1 MRTPFFLIIF
11 STFFASSSKI
21 LLHSNN
27 AEHLLQHFHSS
38 SGWHLL
44 ALHHLPLRCSVLCS
58 HCSCSSVSSVPLH
71 NQAVHQQ
78 KLLQARPGLISTGII
93 WQRLISME
101 QMCSLEPG
109 DPFALSGYK
118 TAHIQE
124 HALAFCCTL
133 TTEINGSFV
142 DDWMSYTFFQCWLSR
157 KGCSWR
163 KRTQSPRYLQSQT
176 DELNGDFPH
185 VISALLSRW
194 YLFFPCLLARHV
206 SRRCSL
212 CCWVAPALEVLK
224 QGNSVLQAACS
235 WLFIIFSSIWGF
247 YAVSSWMAVICQW
260 RLCTNLHH
268 RHVSACKW
276 GSVGAASPGAVQ
288 RMEKDADTLLQQ
300 ELWPSLCCLLQ
311 LVSVRTITAAVGK
324 TDEDKSYKFLSP
336 DLLSIPVHCHEVKE
350 TAVSAYK
357 FHLEHL
363 ESGLISEAS

>member
-38 SGWHLL
+38 SGWHFS

-58 HCSCSSVSSVPLH
+58 HCSHSSVSSVPLH

-101 QMCSLEPG
+101 QMCSLEQG
-109 DPFALSGYK
+109 
-118 TAHIQE
+118 AHLLCQGTKQPTFKNM
-124 HALAFCCTL
+124 HWHFVVLWPQK
-133 TTEINGSFV
+133 GSFV

-157 KGCSWR
+157 KGCFWR
-163 KRTQSPRYLQSQT
+163 KRTQSPRYLQSQI
-176 DELNGDFPH
+176 DELNGDFLH

-212 CCWVAPALEVLK
+212 CCWVAAALEVLK

-235 WLFIIFSSIWGF
+235 WLFIIFPVFGVFMLFLPEWLSSVSEG
-247 YAVSSWMAVICQW
+247 YAPISITDMSQPASGVLWVLHPQVQCKGW
-260 RLCTNLHH
+260 RKMQTHCFSKNCGLLCA
-268 RHVSACKW
+268 ACC
-276 GSVGAASPGAVQ
+276 S
-288 RMEKDADTLLQQ
+288 
-300 ELWPSLCCLLQ
+300 
-311 LVSVRTITAAVGK
+311 
-324 TDEDKSYKFLSP
+324 
-336 DLLSIPVHCHEVKE
+336 
-350 TAVSAYK
+350 
-357 FHLEHL
+357 
-363 ESGLISEAS
+363 